1 MKTLNCSITGF
12 LFLFLLIFLITP
24 DANANEAVDSL
35 IDSKELI
42 NQTKIKST
50 KSDIELTIKNADMSD
65 FPIIKFVCEAFN
77 KFGEP
82 LDTIYAHD
90 LTIFENGK
98 EKKIISIE
106 KLPPKSIVLVDF
118 VFLIDE
124 TGSMQKFIDDV
135 RKNII
140 RFTSALQR
148 RGIDYRISLV
158 LFSDI
163 VEEVYPFTENVEEF
177 KGWLEKVKAGGGK
190 DEKENALEA
199 IKMGSSLS
207 FRHIADKVL
216 IILTDAP
223 YHQKGEDGVGKTDET
238 TNSILSMLLKND
250 IRLFSIV
257 PKGLSEY
264 EFLSDKTRGNTGYIG
279 YPFSSILDKFSSQ
292 LTNLYVIKYNT
303 SEQTLPDSL
312 EITILDKDKRSL
324 VKDTVQIMALADGE
338 KLKPYVLENLLYGT
352 NSYDLPDT
360 VKELNLLADY
370 FIKRSDLVIIVEGHT
385 DSRGSDYANL
395 VLSNRRAESVK
406 RYLVKR
412 GVQASRIK
420 TVGHGEAKP
429 IASNN
434 TDEGRKLNRRTE
446 IYITAP
452 KNK

>member
-77 KFGEP
+77 KFSEP

-98 EKKIISIE
+98 ENKIISIE

-312 EITILDKDKRSL
+312 
-324 VKDTVQIMALADGE
+324 
-338 KLKPYVLENLLYGT
+338 
-352 NSYDLPDT
+352 
-360 VKELNLLADY
+360 
-370 FIKRSDLVIIVEGHT
+370 
-385 DSRGSDYANL
+385 
-395 VLSNRRAESVK
+395 
-406 RYLVKR
+406 
-412 GVQASRIK
+412 
-420 TVGHGEAKP
+420 
-429 IASNN
+429 
-434 TDEGRKLNRRTE
+434 
-446 IYITAP
+446 
-452 KNK
+452 

>member
-1 MKTLNCSITGF
+1 MKTFKSSITGF
-12 LFLFLLIFLITP
+12 LFLLLSLYGNIALAKVLEVKT
-24 DANANEAVDSL
+24 DSL
-35 IDSKELI
+35 INAKEFI
-42 NQTKIKST
+42 NQTQIKST

-65 FPIIKFVCEAFN
+65 FPIIKFVCEAYN

-82 LDTIYAHD
+82 LDTILVKD
-90 LTIFENGK
+90 LTILENGK

-118 VFLIDE
+118 VFIIDQ
-124 TGSMQKFIDDV
+124 TGSMQKYIDDV

-140 RFTSALQR
+140 RFTSALQK

-158 LFSDI
+158 MFSDI
-163 VEEVYPFTENVEEF
+163 VDEVFPFTENVEEF
-177 KGWLEKVKAGGGK
+177 KDWLSKVKAGGGK

-199 IKMGSSLS
+199 IKMASSLKYRS
-207 FRHIADKVL
+207 IADKVL

-223 YHQKGEDGVGKTDET
+223 YHQKGEDGVGKTEET
-238 TNSILSMLLKND
+238 TNSILKLLSDND
-250 IRLFSIV
+250 QRLFSIV

-264 EFLSDKTRGNTGYIG
+264 EFLADKTRGNTGYIG
-279 YPFSSILDKFSSQ
+279 YPFSSILDKFSNQ

-303 SEQTLPDSL
+303 SETTLPDSL
-312 EITILDKDKRSL
+312 EITILDKDKNAL

-338 KLKPYVLENLLYGT
+338 KLKPYVLENLLYQT
-352 NSYDLPDT
+352 NSYDLPDS

-370 FIKRSDLVIIVEGHT
+370 FLKKEKLSIIIEGHT

-406 RYLVKR
+406 RYLVKK
-412 GVQASRIK
+412 GIHTNRIK
-420 TVGHGEAKP
+420 TVGHGESKP

-434 TDEGRKLNRRTE
+434 TEEGRKLNRRTE
-446 IYITAP
+446 IYIMNS
-452 KNK
+452 K

>member
-1 MKTLNCSITGF
+1 MKTLKSSITGF
-12 LFLFLLIFLITP
+12 LFFLLSFYGN
-24 DANANEAVDSL
+24 NAFSKVSEVKIDSL
-35 IDSKELI
+35 INAKELI
-42 NQTKIKST
+42 NQTQIKSS
-50 KSDIELTIKNADMSD
+50 KSDIALTIKNADMSD

-82 LDTIYAHD
+82 LDTILVKD

-118 VFLIDE
+118 VFIIDQ
-124 TGSMQKFIDDV
+124 TGSMQKYIDDV

-140 RFTSALQR
+140 RFTSALQK

-163 VEEVYPFTENVEEF
+163 VEEVYPFTENVDEF
-177 KGWLEKVKAGGGK
+177 KDWLSKVKAGGGK

-199 IKMGSSLS
+199 IKMASSLK
-207 FRHIADKVL
+207 FRSIADKVL

-223 YHQKGEDGVGKTDET
+223 YHQKGEDGVGKTEET
-238 TNSILSMLLKND
+238 TNSILKILSDND
-250 IRLFSIV
+250 QRFFSIV

-264 EFLSDKTRGNTGYIG
+264 EFLSERTRGNTGYIG
-279 YPFSSILDKFSSQ
+279 YPFSSILDKFSNQ

-303 SEQTLPDSL
+303 SETTLPDSL
-312 EITILDKDKRSL
+312 EITILDKDKNSL

-338 KLKPYVLENLLYGT
+338 KLKPYVLENLLYQT
-352 NSYDLPDT
+352 NSYDLPDS

-370 FIKRSDLVIIVEGHT
+370 FLKKEKLSIIIEGHT

-406 RYLVKR
+406 RYLVKK
-412 GVQASRIK
+412 GIHINRIK
-420 TVGHGEAKP
+420 TVGHGESKP

-434 TDEGRKLNRRTE
+434 TEEGRKLNRRTE
-446 IYITAP
+446 IYIMNS
-452 KNK
+452 K